1 MAETTGEKGPATPR
15 CPYFGVCGGCT
26 SQHVPYELQLEN
38 KKKLVMNRTKA
49 ADAGVDVKVF
59 SGNPFGYRNRMD
71 FIFHEGGLGFREK
84 GKWWKII
91 DVNECPIAGER
102 INTLL
107 SEVRE
112 YFKGVDAF
120 DLKAHTG
127 TYRYAVIRTADDS
140 CISFVLNPA
149 SQKLSS
155 AVEKIKEYAAESS
168 ADNILVTYVN
178 PETDQSTSADYFIV
192 KGNDELAENY
202 LGKSFSYS
210 AQGFFQN
217 NHLMAEKMH
226 AYVHNLLREHQTP
239 GNILLDLYGGVG
251 TFGIINSS
259 LFSKTV
265 SVESFE
271 GCTISANKNIAA
283 NALTNMKALCL
294 DAAQL
299 KKLDLPEG
307 LFVITDPPRSGMHE
321 KTIEQ
326 LKRLKPKVIIYVS
339 CNPDQMGKDLPK
351 FKQYT
356 LKSVALFDLFP
367 QTPHMEAVVEL
378 VLK

>member
-1 MAETTGEKGPATPR
+1 MIETAATSPR

-38 KKKLVMNRTKA
+38 KRKLVANRAKA
-49 ADAGVDVKVF
+49 ADAGIEVKVF
-59 SGNPFGYRNRMD
+59 SGSPFGYRNRMD
-71 FIFHEGGLGFREK
+71 FIFHDSGLGFREK
-84 GKWWKII
+84 GKWWKIV
-91 DVNECPIAGER
+91 DVVNCPISEDR
-102 INTLL
+102 VNKLL
-107 SEVRE
+107 FEVRE
-112 YFKGVDAF
+112 YFKGADAF
-120 DLKAHTG
+120 ELKKHTG

-140 CISFVLNPA
+140 CISFVLNP
-149 SQKLSS
+149 SSPKLSE
-155 AVEKIKEYAAESS
+155 AVEKIKKYAESS
-168 ADNILVTYVN
+168 KADNILITYVS
-178 PETDQSTSADYFIV
+178 PDTDQSTSADYFVV
-192 KGNDELAENY
+192 KGNDFLTENY

-217 NHLMAEKMH
+217 NHSMAEKMH
-226 AYVHNLLREHQTP
+226 AYVHNLLRTHQTP
-239 GNILLDLYGGVG
+239 DACLLDLYGGVG
-251 TFGIINSS
+251 SFGIVNASI
-259 LFSKTV
+259 FSRVV

-299 KKLDLPEG
+299 KKLELPEK
-307 LFVITDPPRSGMHE
+307 LIVITDPPRSGMHE

-326 LKRLKPKVIIYVS
+326 LKRLKPRAIIYVS
-339 CNPDQMGKDLPK
+339 CNPDQLGKDLTK

-356 LKSVALFDLFP
+356 VKSVALFDLFP

-378 VLK
+378 VPK